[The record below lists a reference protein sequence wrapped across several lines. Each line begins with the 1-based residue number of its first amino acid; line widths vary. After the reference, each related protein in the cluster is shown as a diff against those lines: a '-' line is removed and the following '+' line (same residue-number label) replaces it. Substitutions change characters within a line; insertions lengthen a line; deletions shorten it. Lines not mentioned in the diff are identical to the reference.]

1 MITKDINLH
10 ESGSGGEMAIVS
22 NDLLIGE
29 SLYMQVYLALF
40 GGNVEAN
47 TIGNELLSEE
57 RFDWWGNPL
66 FFREVP
72 TKQFNSNTERALQN
86 VVLNSSGRL
95 EIIQAVSTDLEYLNN
110 LLNYT
115 IDVSFPNLNHILISI
130 NFSQKSN
137 LEDKVLQLLYNNAK
151 NELIIEKII

>member
-10 ESGSGGEMAIVS
+10 ESGSGGEFSIVS
-22 NDLLIGE
+22 NDLLFGE
-29 SLYMQVYLALF
+29 SLYNQVYLALF

-47 TIGNELLSEE
+47 TIGNELISEQ

-66 FFREVP
+66 FFSEVQS
-72 TKQFNSNTERALQN
+72 KQFNSNTERALQT

-95 EIIQAVSTDLEYLNN
+95 TIIQAVNTDLEYLTR

-115 IDVSFPNLNHILISI
+115 IDVSFPKENHILIEVK
-130 NFSQKSN
+130 FRKKDN

-151 NELIIEKII
+151 DELIIEKII